1 MSNSLPPNGLQ
12 HARLPC
18 PLLSP
23 GVCSNSCPLGWW
35 CHPTISSSVIPLSSY
50 LQSFPASGS
59 SPMSWLFASGRQVLE
74 SLCHDI
80 MYVELF
86 LTFVSPDSSRC
97 LFMPA
102 WQQKAAWGWT
112 LHLWGAALLTFGH
125 LHGSRD
131 VCFIKLCY
139 DASPSLFFF
148 WHWSQTQPMGISLS
162 WPLWPSGI
170 SPVALKHLHA
180 FWDNQLPSSPC
191 NFSSPYLE
199 SATAPRSSGLF
210 VKMGNGI

>member
-1 MSNSLPPNGLQ
+1 MPSNHLILCHP
-12 HARLPC
+12 
-18 PLLSP
+18 PLLLPSIFP
-23 GVCSNSCPLGWW
+23 SIRVFSNELALCIRSSGVGVS
-35 CHPTISSSVIPLSSY
+35 T
-50 LQSFPASGS
+50 
-59 SPMSWLFASGRQVLE
+59 SWY
-74 SLCHDI
+74 
-80 MYVELF
+80 YVCRTVP
-86 LTFVSPDSSRC
+86 TFVSPDSSRC

-170 SPVALKHLHA
+170 SPVALEHLHA

-210 VKMGNGI
+210 FKMGNGI